1 LGSSIHHDHVD
12 VFHKSSYEGLW
23 NFWKV
28 DATNVTDWNALF
40 DYDPYFGT
48 LPPGWEGK

>member
-1 LGSSIHHDHVD
+1 LGSSIHNEHVD

-28 DATNVTDWNALF
+28 DATNVGDWNPIF
-40 DYDPYFGT
+40 DYDPYFGRI
-48 LPPGWEGK
+48 PPGFEDK